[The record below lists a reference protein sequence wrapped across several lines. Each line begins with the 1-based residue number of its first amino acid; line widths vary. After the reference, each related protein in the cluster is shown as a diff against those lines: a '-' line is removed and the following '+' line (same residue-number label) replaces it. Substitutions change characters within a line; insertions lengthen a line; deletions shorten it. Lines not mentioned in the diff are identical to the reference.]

1 MSRRS
6 VLVVIVL
13 WVLTVACVSALTWTV
28 ISIAGERVG
37 QPAVVAVPTP
47 LSTTTPGHNPGTW
60 IGAVGKVTARCSD
73 ERITL
78 VAATPLDGFA
88 VEVKDR
94 GPEQLQLEFEREGST
109 KESRIRAVCVDG
121 SPVFTKL

>member
-1 MSRRS
+1 M
-6 VLVVIVL
+6 VVGL

-37 QPAVVAVPTP
+37 QPAVVALPTP
-47 LSTTTPGHNPGTW
+47 AATTTPGHNPGTW
-60 IGAVGKVTARCSD
+60 IGTAGKVTARCND

-78 VAATPLDGFA
+78 VAATPVDGFS

-94 GPEQLQLEFEREGST
+94 GPTQLQLEFERGGEE
-109 KESRIRAVCVDG
+109 KETRIRVVCLAG
-121 SPVFTKL
+121 SPLFTRL